1 MHKHLHLPRPGMRA
15 VKSAVAVGLC
25 LVIYA
30 LRGFQGIPF
39 YSALAALQ
47 CMQPYHAGTKKMALQ
62 RLTGTLIGSVYGLF
76 VLLLQIRQ
84 SDHRPGPYLLY
95 CLAVSLGVVAAL
107 YTAVALH
114 KKNAAYFSG
123 LVFLSITV
131 VHIGDENPY
140 LFVCNRLLDT
150 LIGVAV
156 GMAVNEAHLPLCRR
170 RAQLL
175 VTGLDDVM
183 LPRTAALSDDTRV
196 RLNRMLD
203 DGLPLSVMT
212 MRTLASFLE
221 ATAGVRFRLPVILM
235 DGAALYDPAH
245 NTFLEKRELPAR
257 RAGELV
263 QILQEC
269 GLCCFANVIVGN
281 SVLIFYGDLPD
292 GTPRQMVEK
301 LQVSPYR
308 NYLHR
313 PLPPE
318 EPVAYLM
325 AMDRTCAIQAANAR
339 LQAEQGEDF
348 RILCYPSDEYPGYSY
363 LKIYR
368 KDATKLEM
376 LQVLQQRC
384 GFATV
389 RTFGS
394 LAGVYDEYIPDAG
407 GATLVRRLRRADRVW
422 PSRHTTR

>member
-1 MHKHLHLPRPGMRA
+1 MHKHLYLPHLGMRA
-15 VKSAVAVGLC
+15 VKSAVAVVLC

-47 CMQPYHAGTKKMALQ
+47 CMQPYHASTKKMAIQ
-62 RLTGTLIGSVYGLF
+62 RVTGTLIGSVYGLCL
-76 VLLLQIRQ
+76 LLLQIRQ

-95 CLAVSLGVVAAL
+95 CVAVSLGVVVAL

-131 VHIGDENPY
+131 VHIGDQNPY
-140 LFVCNRLLDT
+140 LFVLNRLLDT
-150 LIGVAV
+150 LLGVAV
-156 GMAVNEAHLPLCRR
+156 GMAVNEFRLPLRHRR
-170 RAQLL
+170 DQLL

-183 LPRTAALSDDTRV
+183 LPRTAAMSDLTRV

-221 ATAGVRFRLPVILM
+221 ATAGLRFRLPVILM
-235 DGAALYDPAH
+235 GGAILYDPVH
-245 NTFLEKRELPAR
+245 NAFLEKRELPAR
-257 RAGELV
+257 RARELID
-263 QILQEC
+263 ILRDC

-281 SVLIFYGDLPD
+281 SVLIFYDDLPE
-292 GTPRQMVEK
+292 GAPKQMVEK
-301 LQVSPYR
+301 LKVSPYR

-325 AMDRTCAIQAANAR
+325 AMDKTPAIEAAHAR
-339 LQAEQGEDF
+339 LEAEQTQDF
-348 RILCYPSDEYPGYSY
+348 RMLCYPSDDYPGYSY
-363 LKIYR
+363 LKLYR
-368 KDATKLEM
+368 TDATKLEM
-376 LQVLQQRC
+376 LRVLQQRC
-384 GFATV
+384 GFTTV

-407 GATLVRRLRRADRVW
+407 GSTLVRRLRRADRVW
-422 PSRHTTR
+422 PLGHSAR

>member
-1 MHKHLHLPRPGMRA
+1 MHKHLYLPHLGMRA

-47 CMQPYHAGTKKMALQ
+47 CMQPYHASTKKMAIQ
-62 RLTGTLIGSVYGLF
+62 RVTGTLIGSVYGLCL
-76 VLLLQIRQ
+76 LLLQIRQ

-95 CLAVSLGVVAAL
+95 CVAVSLGVVVAL

-131 VHIGDENPY
+131 VHIGDQNPY
-140 LFVCNRLLDT
+140 LFVLNRLLDT
-150 LIGVAV
+150 LLGVAV
-156 GMAVNEAHLPLCRR
+156 GMAVNEFRLPLRHRR
-170 RAQLL
+170 DQLL

-183 LPRTAALSDDTRV
+183 LPRTAAMSDLTRV

-221 ATAGVRFRLPVILM
+221 ATAGLRFRLPVILM
-235 DGAALYDPAH
+235 GGAILYDPVH
-245 NTFLEKRELPAR
+245 NAFLEKRELPAR
-257 RAGELV
+257 RARELID
-263 QILQEC
+263 ILRDC

-281 SVLIFYGDLPD
+281 SVLIFYDDLPE
-292 GTPRQMVEK
+292 GAPKQMVEK
-301 LQVSPYR
+301 LKVSPYR

-325 AMDRTCAIQAANAR
+325 AMDKTPAIEAAHAR
-339 LQAEQGEDF
+339 LEAEQTQDF
-348 RILCYPSDEYPGYSY
+348 RMLCYPSDDYPGYSY
-363 LKIYR
+363 LKLYR
-368 KDATKLEM
+368 TDATKLEM
-376 LQVLQQRC
+376 LRVLQQRC
-384 GFATV
+384 GFTTV

-407 GATLVRRLRRADRVW
+407 GSTLVRRLRRADRVW
-422 PSRHTTR
+422 PLGHSAR

>member
-76 VLLLQIRQ
+76 LLLLQIRQ

-150 LIGVAV
+150 LVGGAV

-170 RAQLL
+170 RDQLL

-221 ATAGVRFRLPVILM
+221 ATAGGRFRL
-235 DGAALYDPAH
+235 PAH